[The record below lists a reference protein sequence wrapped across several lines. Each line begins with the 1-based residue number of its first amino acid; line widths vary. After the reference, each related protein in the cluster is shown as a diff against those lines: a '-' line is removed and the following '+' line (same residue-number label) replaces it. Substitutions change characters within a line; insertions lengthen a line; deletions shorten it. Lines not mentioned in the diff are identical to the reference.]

1 MYPSL
6 SAGSGHGPPTGS
18 YQPDSPGAFLP
29 AAPAPT
35 APGAAPSPPVF
46 VPTPR
51 MPTSVLDLPYLAG
64 AGGPPGAGPGTPQ
77 GSLPGWGQ
85 PGPDGAAYTP
95 PPASPR
101 LSFPAPPGP
110 LAAAAA
116 AAAAAAREAAAAAAV
131 YGAGPAGAV
140 GAVGAGAAGLGG
152 REPYGRSSFPGTSYG
167 GPYAYMAADVGASWG
182 PAAPFDGSV
191 LHSLPARAAPNPAA
205 RHPSLEMFEDFS
217 EGRECVNC
225 GAMSTPLWRRDGT
238 GHYLCN
244 ACGLYHKMNGINR
257 PLIKPQRRLSASRRV
272 GLSCANCQTTTT
284 TLWRRN
290 AEGEPV
296 CNACGL
302 YMKLHGVPRPLAMR
316 KEGIQTRKRK
326 PKNVNKAKASTGPPS
341 SETLPPPGSEAG
353 GSSGPVARSE
363 EMRPVK
369 TEPGV
374 SPHYGPAGPMSQA
387 FSVST
392 MTGHGASV
400 HPVLSALK
408 LSQQVYPPSTSQPS
422 PAGSKQDS
430 WSGLAFSE
438 SHGDITA

>member
-1 MYPSL
+1 MH
-6 SAGSGHGPPTGS
+6 SAGAAS
-18 YQPDSPGAFLP
+18 SP
-29 AAPAPT
+29 
-35 APGAAPSPPVF
+35 VY

-51 MPTSVLDLPYLAG
+51 VPSSVLGLSYLQGGGGGAGSGAASGSPGWSQAG
-64 AGGPPGAGPGTPQ
+64 AE
-77 GSLPGWGQ
+77 
-85 PGPDGAAYTP
+85 GAAYTP
-95 PPASPR
+95 PPVSPR
-101 LSFPAPPGP
+101 FSFPGTTGS
-110 LAAAAA
+110 LAAA
-116 AAAAAAREAAAAAAV
+116 AAAAAAREAAA
-131 YGAGPAGAV
+131 YSSGG
-140 GAVGAGAAGLGG
+140 GAAGAGLAG
-152 REPYGRSSFPGTSYG
+152 REQYGRPGFAGSYSS
-167 GPYAYMAADVGASWG
+167 PYPTYMADVGASW
-182 PAAPFDGSV
+182 AAAAAASAGPFDSPV
-191 LHSLPARAAPNPAA
+191 LHSLPGRANPA
-205 RHPSLEMFEDFS
+205 RHPNLDMFDDFS

-326 PKNVNKAKASTGPPS
+326 PKNLNKSKTTAGEEWISASSNPS
-341 SETLPPPGSEAG
+341 NAT
-353 GSSGPVARSE
+353 SSSSSSSSSE
-363 EMRPVK
+363 EMRPIK
-369 TEPGV
+369 TEPGL
-374 SPHYGPAGPMSQA
+374 SSHYGHSTSISQA

-392 MTGHGASV
+392 VSGHGPSI

-408 LSQQVYPPSTSQPS
+408 LSPQGYASPVTQTSQAS
-422 PAGSKQDS
+422 SKQDS
-430 WSGLAFSE
+430 WNSLVLAD
-438 SHGDITA
+438 SHGDIITA